1 MIAEIKE
8 FWDKL
13 NPYEKA
19 VGIGALA
26 TAYLLVSQGV
36 ITLETAVLASLIL
49 LFGSLLFYIRWFLL
63 DYVNTFVGG
72 TILGA
77 LMLLIMGQ
85 PLTTQQSLAALALS
99 GFIAVA
105 VVTLLKDYITAHLS
119 MPQVKLGIL
128 TTSLVAV
135 FSLAMARVVPIM
147 SWVTPVSYL
156 LAGAIVGYL
165 LYYVYE
171 NYIVRQFDLGMW
183 NIAYIPAMAF
193 VAAMLIPTVTQLL
206 PITAIITGIFS
217 VIPL

>member
-26 TAYLLVSQGV
+26 TAYLLVNQGV
-36 ITLETAVLASLIL
+36 ITLETAVLASLVL

-72 TILGA
+72 AILGA
-77 LMLLIMGQ
+77 LMLLITGQ

-99 GFIAVA
+99 GFISVA
-105 VVTLLKDYITAHLS
+105 VVTLLKDYITARLS

-128 TTSLVAV
+128 TTSLIAM
-135 FSLAMARVVPIM
+135 FSLAMAKVVPIM

-156 LAGAIVGYL
+156 LAGTIVGYL